1 MGVDKR
7 KILFV
12 CLGNICR
19 SPAAEAIFKKFIE
32 EKGLE
37 AYFEIDSAGL
47 DSYHIGEKADL
58 RMRAYASTRGYN
70 ITSISRP
77 INDKDYQYF
86 DMIIGMDRSNVRA
99 LLSRAPLESHRDK
112 IFLVT
117 DFSSKKVFKEVPD
130 PYYGG
135 LDGFVTVVD
144 ILEDSLK
151 ALLENISP
159 SIEQ

>member
-1 MGVDKR
+1 M
-7 KILFV
+7 LF
-12 CLGNICR
+12 R
-19 SPAAEAIFKKFIE
+19 SLI
-32 EKGLE
+32 
-37 AYFEIDSAGL
+37 
-47 DSYHIGEKADL
+47 
-58 RMRAYASTRGYN
+58 
-70 ITSISRP
+70 
-77 INDKDYQYF
+77 
-86 DMIIGMDRSNVRA
+86 
-99 LLSRAPLESHRDK
+99 SRAPLESHRDK

-135 LDGFVTVVD
+135 LEGFVTVID